1 MSGVHEALPRP
12 SIRRDTLLRAML
24 SSLLFLYMG
33 FILAVIFANAL
44 WLTRPQPDT
53 GQSYL
58 SGLLQNAELRDEVGF
73 SIKLSFITSGI
84 TALLGMLVGIPSAY
98 ALSRFKFRFA
108 AVIDTIIDL
117 PIVIPPLIAGVAL
130 LLFFKQSF
138 LGKLVE
144 SNVIEIVYTPRAI
157 VVAQFFVASAFA
169 IRALKATFDQIN
181 PRFEWVAR
189 SLGCTPWQAMWKI
202 TLPLARN
209 GVMAGLVMTWTRA
222 MGEFGPIMMLAGAT
236 PHRTAVLP
244 ITAFLN
250 MSTGNVEAAI
260 AIVVLMILIS
270 AVTLITF
277 KRLGG
282 QGYLW

>member
-1 MSGVHEALPRP
+1 MSAVHEALPRP

-44 WLTRPQPDT
+44 WLTRTQPAT

-84 TALLGMLVGIPSAY
+84 TAFLGMIVGIPSATPCRGSIS
-98 ALSRFKFRFA
+98 ALPRHRIYHRPANRDTPADSRRCAA
-108 AVIDTIIDL
+108 AVL
-117 PIVIPPLIAGVAL
+117 QAG
-130 LLFFKQSF
+130 F
-138 LGKLVE
+138 LGKF
-144 SNVIEIVYTPRAI
+144 IEANIIEMSTPQGNRG
-157 VVAQFFVASAFA
+157 AQFFVASAFA

-181 PRFEWVAR
+181 PPFEWVAR
-189 SLGCTPWQAMWKI
+189 SLGCTPWQAMWKV

-270 AVTLITF
+270 AVTLIAF